1 MTAGW
6 QTKLLSEVLKR
17 TETVNPVQ
25 APEVEF
31 DYIDVSSVSN
41 ETFSIEAT
49 QRLKGKDAPSRARRL
64 VRTGDVLFATIR
76 PTLRRIAV
84 VPKELDGQVCSTG
97 YFVLR
102 PCEDVDG
109 RFLFYSLFTPQFSAA
124 MEMLQKGA
132 SYPAVTDADVRS
144 QPLSFP
150 SLPEQRRI
158 VAILDEAFD
167 AIATA
172 TVNAEKSL
180 QSAVDLYESA
190 LDLALS
196 QHGGSSSC
204 TTLGVEVD
212 LLAGFAFPSKG
223 YIADEG
229 GVRLLRGDNI
239 MQGYLRWDDAK
250 YWPANNLEP
259 FARFV
264 LKEGDVVL
272 AMDRPWVKAGLK
284 RAQITES
291 DLPSLLLQRT
301 ARLRPGSRMR
311 MDFLFHLISSRMFS
325 RHLLSVQTGI
335 GVPHISGKQI
345 ESFKLMLPS
354 LVEQQ
359 AIAGR
364 LDDLQ
369 SHTKRLKKLYEGKL
383 AALDE
388 LKKSLLHQAFTGKLT
403 AKTTDKQVEAV
414 A

>member
-1 MTAGW
+1 MEGW
-6 QTKLLSEVLKR
+6 QTSCFEDCIEPVVYTTKIQRKDFLTEGEYPIVSQEDGLINGFWDSDADLFRIDRPVVIFGDHTRALK
-17 TETVNPVQ
+17 
-25 APEVEF
+25 
-31 DYIDVSSVSN
+31 YID
-41 ETFSIEAT
+41 F
-49 QRLKGKDAPSRARRL
+49 D
-64 VRTGDVLFATIR
+64 
-76 PTLRRIAV
+76 
-84 VPKELDGQVCSTG
+84 
-97 YFVLR
+97 FVLGA
-102 PCEDVDG
+102 DG
-109 RFLFYSLFTPQFSAA
+109 VKILKPKPFLHSRYFYYQLQTARLNSLGYARHYRLLK
-124 MEMLQKGA
+124 EHKVL
-132 SYPAVTDADVRS
+132 YPNYA
-144 QPLSFP
+144 
-150 SLPEQRRI
+150 EQRRI
-158 VAILDEAFD
+158 TSILDDAFD
-167 AIATA
+167 AIAMA